1 MRLKPDFFAYNGDKE
16 KLKKFLKSQRFN
28 THSQFGVDKNDNRLI
43 KLYWDSK
50 PNSDWGKLELRA
62 IICMVGTGKMEGEAI
77 AQVATEIKDVINK
90 VSA

>member
-16 KLKKFLKSQRFN
+16 KLKKFLDSQHFN
-28 THSQFGVDKNDNRLI
+28 TYSQLGVDKNDNRLI

-77 AQVATEIKDVINK
+77 AQVATEIKDVI
-90 VSA
+90 SEMEA